1 MNVSASDTASDT
13 VSDAGGAQLAD
24 RHLVS
29 APTATTIRR
38 AAFGLVVALLV
49 AAGVLAL
56 LGHIGGFHDLRE
68 RLASADEKW
77 LVVCF
82 VAQLVVFAG
91 YALSY
96 QAAIEFEGGPRVP
109 YPLSYRVVIT
119 TFTATQVVTA
129 GGAAGVA
136 LTYWSMHRVG
146 FRAREGAV
154 RAIGLNTLVYLVFG
168 AIGWFGA
175 LVCLV
180 FAKAPLG
187 MTVPWVI
194 AYPLI
199 LMLAG
204 WFTAPGRVERWTS
217 EEGGRLRR
225 SLGVGISAAYF
236 VLRYTRSGPL
246 PIGVVGA
253 AMYWIADIVSLA
265 GGLLVFGI
273 HPGIAALV
281 LAYATGYLAQLIPI
295 PFLGTGGVDAS
306 TAACLSLVGL
316 PLNAALLGVLA
327 HRLFAF
333 WLPIIPGVVLTATLP
348 ATGRALDKVV
358 PLDPKARP

>member
-175 LVCLV
+175 LVFLV
-180 FAKAPLG
+180 SP
-187 MTVPWVI
+187 
-194 AYPLI
+194 
-199 LMLAG
+199 
-204 WFTAPGRVERWTS
+204 R
-217 EEGGRLRR
+217 RR
-225 SLGVGISAAYF
+225 SE
-236 VLRYTRSGPL
+236 
-246 PIGVVGA
+246 
-253 AMYWIADIVSLA
+253 
-265 GGLLVFGI
+265 
-273 HPGIAALV
+273 
-281 LAYATGYLAQLIPI
+281 
-295 PFLGTGGVDAS
+295 
-306 TAACLSLVGL
+306 
-316 PLNAALLGVLA
+316 
-327 HRLFAF
+327 
-333 WLPIIPGVVLTATLP
+333 
-348 ATGRALDKVV
+348 
-358 PLDPKARP
+358 